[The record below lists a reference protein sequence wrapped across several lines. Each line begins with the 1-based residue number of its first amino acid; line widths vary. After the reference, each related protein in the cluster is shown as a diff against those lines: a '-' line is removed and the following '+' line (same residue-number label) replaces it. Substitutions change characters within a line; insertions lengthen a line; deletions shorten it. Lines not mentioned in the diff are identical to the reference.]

1 MPGNSER
8 VRRVQLLRLVCRFWA
23 CTTLIGLLTGGS
35 LRAQGLGNSPYSG
48 LGIGEFYGQA
58 TASNLGMGGVGISY
72 ANPFYL
78 NLQNPALL
86 ARRTRF
92 TVFEVGLLGQSKQ
105 LGQNVSGR
113 SQSQQSSGLNL
124 GYLALAFPISP
135 RWTTSIN
142 LRPYTYTDYATSG
155 LQQVPGTNFTA
166 QNSYSG
172 KGGVNKASFAN
183 GVRLLKNVY
192 VGVEGSF
199 LFGNTVKTADARVV
213 GGTVTGTSE
222 PADVVVSR
230 TDRVNYTGLV
240 YKFGGSWRPKL
251 TDKLTVNLGAT
262 YDPSV
267 RIGAKQTDVYQQI
280 SLAGSPLSTPDT
292 VSNPTGKATLPQQI
306 QAGFTVEYNNR
317 LVVGI
322 DAGTQTW
329 SQFRNVTNQTD
340 NLRDS
345 RYIAAGFEF
354 TPKPTSTKYR
364 DLITYRAG
372 FQVIQTPYTVAGTRI
387 REANVSVGFSLPL
400 GAYYVNQLNLA
411 LIGGQRGVL
420 TGGQLQERYLK
431 LALGVSLNDWWFR
444 KPVLD

>member
-1 MPGNSER
+1 MSDKKS
-8 VRRVQLLRLVCRFWA
+8 VRLLCLAVCAGTVSLFF
-23 CTTLIGLLTGGS
+23 GGS
-35 LRAQGLGNSPYSG
+35 VQAQGLGNSPYSG
-48 LGIGEFYGQA
+48 LGIGESYGQA
-58 TASNLGMGGVGISY
+58 TVTNLGMGGVGISY
-72 ANPFYL
+72 ASPFYL

-92 TVFEVGLLGQSKQ
+92 TVFELGLLGQSKQ

-113 SQSQQSSGLNL
+113 SQSQRSSGLNL

-199 LFGNTVKTADARVV
+199 LFGNTVKTADARVL
-213 GGTVTGTSE
+213 GGTVTGTTE
-222 PADVVVSR
+222 AADVVVSR

-251 TDKLTVNLGAT
+251 TEKLTVNLGAT

-267 RIGAKQTDVYQQI
+267 RIGAIRTDVYQQI
-280 SLAGSPLSTPDT
+280 SLDGSPLSTPDT
-292 VSNPTGKATLPQQI
+292 INNPTGRTTLPQQL
-306 QAGFTVEYNNR
+306 QVGFTVEYNNR

-329 SQFRNVTNQTD
+329 SQFRSVTNQTD
-340 NLRDS
+340 NLSDS
-345 RYIAAGFEF
+345 RFVAAGLEY
-354 TPKPTSTKYR
+354 TPKPTSVRYR

-387 REANVSVGFSLPL
+387 REANVSLGFSLPL

-431 LALGVSLNDWWFR
+431 IALGVSLNDWWFR

>member
-1 MPGNSER
+1 MSDKKSIR
-8 VRRVQLLRLVCRFWA
+8 LLCLTVYA
-23 CTTLIGLLTGGS
+23 GLSGLLFCGS
-35 LRAQGLGNSPYSG
+35 ARAQGLGNSPYSG
-48 LGIGEFYGQA
+48 LGIGESYGQA
-58 TASNLGMGGVGISY
+58 TVTNLGMGGVGISY
-72 ANPFYL
+72 ASPFYL

-92 TVFEVGLLGQSKQ
+92 TVFELGLLGQSKQ
-105 LGQNVSGR
+105 LGQTVSGR
-113 SQSQQSSGLNL
+113 AQSQQSSGLNL

-199 LFGNTVKTADARVV
+199 LFGNVVKTADARVV
-213 GGTVTGTSE
+213 GGTVIGTSE
-222 PADVVVSR
+222 PADVAVSR

-240 YKFGGSWRPKL
+240 YKLGGSWRPKI
-251 TDKLTVNLGAT
+251 TEKLTVNLGAT

-267 RIGAKQTDVYQQI
+267 RIGATRTDVYQQI
-280 SLAGSPLSTPDT
+280 SLDGSPLSTPDT
-292 VSNPTGKATLPQQI
+292 VSNPSGLTTLPQQL
-306 QAGFTVEYNNR
+306 QVGFTVEYNNR

-329 SQFRNVTNQTD
+329 SQFRSVTNQTD

-345 RYIAAGFEF
+345 RFIAAGLEY
-354 TPKPTSTKYR
+354 TPKPTSVRYR
-364 DLITYRAG
+364 DLITYRLG
-372 FQVIQTPYTVAGTRI
+372 FQAIQTPYTVAGTRI
-387 REANVSVGFSLPL
+387 REANVSLGFSLPL

-411 LIGGQRGVL
+411 LVGGQRGVL

-431 LALGVSLNDWWFR
+431 IALGVSLNDWWFR

>member
-1 MPGNSER
+1 MSDSNNFRFLGFGVR
-8 VRRVQLLRLVCRFWA
+8 VKTRFTI
-23 CTTLIGLLTGGS
+23 CSTIVGLIFGGS
-35 LRAQGLGNSPYSG
+35 VLGQGLGNSPYSG
-48 LGIGEFYGQA
+48 LGIGESYGQA
-58 TASNLGMGGVGISY
+58 TVTNLGMGGVGISY

-105 LGQNVSGR
+105 QSQSVGGR
-113 SQSQQSSGLNL
+113 TQSQQSAGLNL
-124 GYLALAFPISP
+124 GYLALAFPVSP

-142 LRPYTYTDYATSG
+142 LRPYTYTDYTTSAF
-155 LQQVPGTNFTA
+155 QQVAGTNFTA

-172 KGGVNKASFAN
+172 KGGVNKVSFAN
-183 GVRLLKNVY
+183 GVRLLKNIY
-192 VGVEGSF
+192 IGIEGSF
-199 LFGNTVKTADARVV
+199 LFGNIVKNSSAQVL
-213 GGTVTGTSE
+213 GGAVLGTDE
-222 PADVVVSR
+222 PADVIITRV
-230 TDRVNYTGLV
+230 DRVNYNGLV
-240 YKFGGSWRPKL
+240 YKLGGAWRPKI
-251 TDKLTVNLGAT
+251 TNKLTLNVGAT

-267 RIGAKQTDVYQQI
+267 RISGRQTNVYEQI
-280 SLAGSPLSTPDT
+280 SLAGSPLSIPDT
-292 VSNPTGKATLPQQI
+292 ISNPLGKATLPQQI
-306 QAGFTVEYNNR
+306 QGGFAVEYNNR
-317 LVVGI
+317 LTVGI
-322 DAGTQTW
+322 DVGTQTW
-329 SQFRNVTNQTD
+329 SQFRNVTNGND

-354 TPKPTSTKYR
+354 TPKPTSIRYR

-372 FQVIQTPYTVAGTRI
+372 FQIIQTPYTVSGKRI
-387 REANVSVGFSLPL
+387 NEANASVGFSLPL

-431 LALGVSLNDWWFR
+431 ISLGVSLNDWWFR